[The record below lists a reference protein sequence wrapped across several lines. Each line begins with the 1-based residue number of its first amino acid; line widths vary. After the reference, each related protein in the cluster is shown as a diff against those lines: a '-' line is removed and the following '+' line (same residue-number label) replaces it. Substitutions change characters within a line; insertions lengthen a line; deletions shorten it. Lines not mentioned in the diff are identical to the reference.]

1 MMSDSDKEFFDRA
14 DAFLQLA
21 NENCTEN
28 NLGEVT
34 ASLMYASARFNT
46 WVQALGVDSGAELAK
61 GKDKAIAYFL
71 EQYKAMLEENFE
83 DYADGFDE
91 YMKD

>member
-1 MMSDSDKEFFDRA
+1 MSAETEQQFFDRA

-21 NENCTEN
+21 NENCTDEN
-28 NLGEVT
+28 LADVT
-34 ASLMYASARFNT
+34 AAFMYAAARFNS
-46 WVQALGVDSGAELAK
+46 WVHARGVNSGEEMAK

-71 EQYKAMLEENFE
+71 DQYKAMLEENFE